1 MSNSNWMRQNGSKQS
16 NILVDKC
23 IGVEKKKEMMTGSKY
38 GGHFIQI
45 KLKLRK

>member
-23 IGVEKKKEMMTGSKY
+23 IGVKKKK
-38 GGHFIQI
+38 
-45 KLKLRK
+45 KR